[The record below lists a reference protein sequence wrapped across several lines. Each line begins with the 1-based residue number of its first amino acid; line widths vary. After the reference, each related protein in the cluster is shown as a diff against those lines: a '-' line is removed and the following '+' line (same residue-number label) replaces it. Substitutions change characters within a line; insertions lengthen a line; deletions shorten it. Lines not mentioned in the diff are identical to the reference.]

1 MSSRLFFFHRWKSC
15 SYVLGVLVKLVN
27 PKLQYLSSR
36 IAGFIILHAFMYVSV
51 QMLIQLRSFDIMQ
64 QFILR
69 F

>member
-1 MSSRLFFFHRWKSC
+1 MSSRHFFSQVEELFLRIRSTSKT
-15 SYVLGVLVKLVN
+15 